1 MIFDKSILVQSWA
14 FHNPTSVFFGPGVRR
29 KLADLMRNCHCLI
42 VTSLRGHRQFC
53 EDVVLGEL
61 AVSDTHTWMTEVLP
75 QPELSRIQ
83 TSLNALSGKR
93 FDAVVA
99 FGGGSAID
107 TAKAMAFCLAPE
119 SPSRNLADVLGSTSF
134 NSKIKKLPLYAVPTT
149 SGTGSEVT
157 PFATIWDTVQKK
169 KRSLANES
177 IFPCTA
183 VVDPELTYGLPW
195 KVTLSTGLD
204 ALNQAFESIWNKNIS
219 SITFHLAAKAISL
232 GFDALPKLKQ
242 DLHDTHARS
251 ALSEASLLSG
261 LCISQTRT
269 AICHAI
275 SYPLSMRF
283 GLSHGFACA
292 FSMRAVAELCLKNKV
307 SAYENVAVAVGFGS
321 ATALTDAIFSLFEIL
336 GVNRHI
342 KTKFPDLDTLLKLTD
357 EMYTASRSDNFIV
370 SINEMALLNIVKDSY
385 NGL

>member
-1 MIFDKSILVQSWA
+1 MQSWT

-29 KLADLMRNCHCLI
+29 KLAELIRNHHCLI

-53 EDVVLGEL
+53 EDVVLGGL
-61 AVSDTHTWMTEVLP
+61 AVSDAHTWMTEVLP
-75 QPELSRIQ
+75 QPELTKIQ
-83 TSLNALSGKR
+83 TSLDALAGKR

-99 FGGGSAID
+99 FGGGSAMD
-107 TAKAMAFCLAPE
+107 TAKAMALCLAQE

-134 NSKIKKLPLYAVPTT
+134 NCKIKSLPLYAVPTT

-157 PFATIWDTVQKK
+157 PFATIWDMVQKK

-195 KVTLSTGLD
+195 EVTLSTGLD
-204 ALNQAFESIWNKNIS
+204 AFNQAFESVWNKNVSNIS
-219 SITFHLAAKAISL
+219 FQLAVQAVRL

-242 DLHDTHARS
+242 NMDNTHARS
-251 ALSEASLLSG
+251 ALAEASLLSG

-269 AICHAI
+269 ALCHAI
-275 SYPLSMRF
+275 SYPLSLRF

-292 FSMRAVAELCLKNKV
+292 FSMRAIAELCLKNRIP
-307 SAYENVAVAVGFGS
+307 AYEALAAAIGIGNS
-321 ATALTDAIFSLFEIL
+321 KSLTDTIFSLFEIL
-336 GVNRHI
+336 EVNPHI
-342 KTKFPDLDTLLKLTD
+342 KTNLPDLNALLKLTD

-370 SINEMALLNIVKDSY
+370 PVNEMTLLDIIKDSY
-385 NGL
+385 DML